1 MIRTLSPSGAATL
14 GHRRP
19 GACLA
24 PSLMLCLALLG
35 CHNSG
40 VPGKKPSAEPPPP
53 VTFHEVTKEVGIDFK
68 HVNGAAGDKYM
79 PETMGS
85 GAAFLDYNNDG
96 NLDILLI
103 NGTYWPEHKRTEKP
117 TMQLYRNDGKGKF
130 ADVTEKAGLNVSL
143 YGMGIAVGDYDNDG
157 WDDLYVTGVGESR
170 LFHNTA
176 GEGGERRFV
185 DVTAHAGLR
194 HSGWATSATWIDY
207 NRDGFLDLFVCHYVE
222 WSPEIDRSK
231 SFSLDGIN
239 RSYATPQQYAGQTC
253 RLYRNEKGG
262 RFTDVTRPSG
272 IFNTRSKALGVVLC
286 DFDQDG
292 WPDIVVANDTEPNF
306 LYHNQGNETFK
317 EVALEVGI
325 AVAETGKAKA
335 GMGIDTGDEQNNGQ
349 ESIIITNFAGEQL
362 TLYRPDGTGHF
373 LDMAARSGIG
383 NASQYYLGFGVF
395 FFDYDLDG
403 WLDIFVA
410 NGHIQDDAELRQ
422 TGVAYEEP
430 ALLFRNRGQGVYQEV
445 TAASGEALM
454 RRVVGRAAA
463 WGDYDNDGSPD
474 ILVTVNNG
482 APRLLRNDNRTGNN
496 WLRLKLEG
504 TQSNRNAIGARV
516 RVHIGERTLSQTVK
530 NASSYLAQSD
540 RRLLFGLGKARQAD
554 SIEIQWPNGLVQ
566 TLGPTPANQ
575 THIVL
580 EPGAK

>member
-1 MIRTLSPSGAATL
+1 ML
-14 GHRRP
+14 
-19 GACLA
+19 
-24 PSLMLCLALLG
+24 LCLALSG
-35 CHNSG
+35 CQNG
-40 VPGKKPSAEPPPP
+40 GAPGTKPVVEPPPP
-53 VTFHEVTKEVGIDFK
+53 VTFREVTKEVGIDFT

-85 GAAFLDYNNDG
+85 GGAFLDYNNDG

-103 NGTYWPEHKRTEKP
+103 NGRYWPEHQRPEKP
-117 TMQLYRNDGKGKF
+117 TMRLYRNDGKGRF
-130 ADVTEKAGLNVSL
+130 SDVTEESGLNVSL
-143 YGMGIAVGDYDNDG
+143 YGMGMSVGDFDNDG

-170 LFHNTA
+170 LFRNTA
-176 GEGGERRFV
+176 GEGNRRRFM
-185 DVTAHAGLR
+185 DMTARSGLQN
-194 HSGWATSATWIDY
+194 SGWATSAAWIDY

-231 SFSLDGIN
+231 SFSLDGVN

-253 RLYRNEKGG
+253 RLYRNEKNG

-272 IFNTRSKALGVVLC
+272 VFNTRSKALGVVLC

-292 WPDIVVANDTEPNF
+292 WPDIIVANDTEPNL
-306 LYHNQGNETFK
+306 LYHNQGNGAFK

-335 GMGIDTGDEQNNGQ
+335 GMGIDTGDEQNNGL
-349 ESIIITNFAGEQL
+349 ESIVITNFAGEQL
-362 TLYRPDGTGHF
+362 TLYRQDGTGHF

-410 NGHIQDDAELRQ
+410 NGHIQDDADLRQ

-430 ALLFRNRGQGVYQEV
+430 ALLFRNRGQGRYQEV
-445 TAASGEALM
+445 TSVSGEALM

-463 WGDYDNDGSPD
+463 WGDYDNDGAPD

-504 TQSNRNAIGARV
+504 TRSNRNAIGARV
-516 RVHIGERTLSQTVK
+516 RMHVGDRALTKTVK
-530 NASSYLAQSD
+530 SASSYLAQSD

-566 TLGPTPANQ
+566 TLGPTPAGQ
-575 THIVL
+575 TLTVR
-580 EPGAK
+580 EPGAG

>member
-1 MIRTLSPSGAATL
+1 MIRLLSHFFGAAAES
-14 GHRRP
+14 GRP
-19 GACLA
+19 RAVAASILLLCLA
-24 PSLMLCLALLG
+24 PSG
-35 CHNSG
+35 CQNSG
-40 VPGKKPSAEPPPP
+40 APRTKPAAEPPPP
-53 VTFHEVTKEVGIDFK
+53 VIFREVTQEVGIDFK

-85 GAAFLDYNNDG
+85 GAAFLDYDNDG
-96 NLDILLI
+96 NLDILFI
-103 NGTYWPEHKRTEKP
+103 NGKYWPEHKRTEKP
-117 TMQLYRNDGKGKF
+117 TMKLYRNDGKGRF
-130 ADVTEKAGLNVSL
+130 SDVTEEAGLDVTL
-143 YGMGIAVGDYDNDG
+143 YGMGVAVGDYDNDG

-176 GEGGERRFV
+176 GAGGVRRFK
-185 DVTAHAGLR
+185 DVTARSGLQN
-194 HSGWATSATWIDY
+194 SGWATSATWIDY

-231 SFSLDGIN
+231 SFSLDGVN

-253 RLYRNEKGG
+253 RLYRNEKNG
-262 RFTDVTRPSG
+262 RFTDVTRSSG
-272 IFNTRSKALGVVLC
+272 VFNTRSKALGVVLC

-292 WPDIVVANDTEPNF
+292 WPDIIVANDTEPNL
-306 LYHNQGNETFK
+306 LYHNQGNGAFK

-335 GMGIDTGDEQNNGQ
+335 GMGIDTGDEQNNGL
-349 ESIIITNFAGEQL
+349 ESIVITNFAGEQL
-362 TLYRPDGTGHF
+362 TLYRQDGTGHF

-410 NGHIQDDAELRQ
+410 NGHIQDDADLRQ

-430 ALLFRNRGQGVYQEV
+430 ALLFRNRGQGSYQEV
-445 TAASGEALM
+445 TAVSGEALM

-463 WGDYDNDGSPD
+463 WGDYDNDGAPD
-474 ILVTVNNG
+474 ILMTVNNG
-482 APRLLRNDNRTGNN
+482 AARLLRNENRTGNR

-504 TQSNRNAIGARV
+504 TRSNRNAIGARV
-516 RVHIGERTLSQTVK
+516 RVHVGNRSLSKTVK
-530 NASSYLAQSD
+530 SASSYLAQSD
-540 RRLLFGLGKARQAD
+540 RRLLFGLGRAKQAD

-575 THIVL
+575 TLTVR
-580 EPGAK
+580 EPGER